1 MMIINTAAPTS
12 LVHAVRDVNR
22 GGGRNESPAAFND
35 DYQHN
40 SRANQPSAAS
50 DVNRGERNESPAA
63 YNDDYQQNSRVN
75 QPSLA
80 SAARDMNRVRGGA
93 MIDDGAMNLRACC
106 LLQRI
111 GRCPITLI

>member
-1 MMIINTAAPTS
+1 MC
-12 LVHAVRDVNR
+12 VRDCLHSS
-22 GGGRNESPAAFND
+22 RNLLLATTIND

-63 YNDDYQQNSRVN
+63 YNDDYQHNSRVN

-93 MIDDGAMNLRACC
+93 QWRNESSCC
-106 LLQRI
+106 LLQMIINKRAAPTSPVQRI
-111 GRCPITLI
+111 